1 MPSPEAPLLEVR
13 GLVRR
18 FGASIILDG
27 IDLTVQGGEALL
39 ILGPNGAGK
48 STLLRTLAGLARP
61 ERGSVRVAGAP
72 VAESRRRVGYL
83 AHDTML
89 YDELTVEENLRFAAR
104 LHGALSA
111 TAIDRALERGDL
123 TAQRGR
129 LVRHLSRGQSQRAAL
144 ARALMHGPDLLLL
157 DEPFTGLDSASA
169 TLLTGYLQ
177 EAVASGRAVI
187 LVGHHVEEGWEAVT
201 RVAALA
207 RGRWIL
213 ETPRPGSAPETA
225 SRYREALHG

>member
-18 FGASIILDG
+18 YGRITVLDG
-27 IDLTVQGGEALL
+27 IDLTLRAGEALL

-61 ERGSVRVAGAP
+61 DRGTVRLAGAP
-72 VAESRRRVGYL
+72 VPESRRRVGYL
-83 AHDTML
+83 AHDSLL

-104 LHGALSA
+104 LQGPVDDA
-111 TAIDRALERGDL
+111 AIARALETGEL
-123 TAQRGR
+123 KAQRDR

-144 ARALMHGPDLLLL
+144 ARALLHGPDLLLL
-157 DEPFTGLDSASA
+157 DEPYTGLDSASA
-169 TLLTGYLQ
+169 ASLTAFLQ
-177 EAVASGRAVI
+177 GCVARGRTVI
-187 LVGHHVEEGWEAVT
+187 LVGHHVEEGWDAIT

-207 RGRWIL
+207 RGKWIL
-213 ETPRPGSAPETA
+213 ETPRPASPLETTA
-225 SRYREALHG
+225 RYREALHG

>member
-18 FGASIILDG
+18 FGASTILDG
-27 IDLTVQGGEALL
+27 IDLTVQRGEALL
-39 ILGPNGAGK
+39 LLGPNGAGK

-61 ERGSVRVAGAP
+61 ERGSVRVAGAS

-89 YDELTVEENLRFAAR
+89 YDDLTVAENLRFAAR
-104 LHGALSA
+104 LHGALST

-123 TAQRGR
+123 TAQRDR

-169 TLLTGYLQ
+169 TRLTVYLR
-177 EAVASGRAVI
+177 ETVARGRAVI

-201 RVAALA
+201 RVAAIA

-213 ETPRPGSAPETA
+213 ETPRPGSAQEIA